1 MTIVNSAEL
10 GLLRTHPHSTK
21 LWLSIYQPQVALA
34 CRANTVVHT
43 LSKGSVDIYY
53 TDVTAGSYQLVEP
66 DMVMLVG
73 TTPGGSEKGRIRV
86 RSINSSYISVAEN
99 SHINWENEWWHT
111 DYLTVL
117 RYFEIV
123 AKYPR
128 ILEDD
133 NGNTTWYKDY
143 DIEYTNQNDILG
155 SFICMGSHYAGFLEN
170 GQCKVYY
177 SASGTTNLLG
187 ENLTY
192 SWFFQG
198 ATTTGSSVHTP
209 GYITYTTPG
218 HYTTRLQVTST
229 SGAVDKSYRH
239 VSIYNRP
246 TQGTNVPILNWE
258 ITGIDGSRD
267 TGGYTATIRVHE
279 SASISKVRDGS
290 LVVIFA
296 DDYYGGTKYSIGG
309 NAINRNNIVFV
320 GYVLKDTI
328 KYNYANS
335 YVEFDVGSPT
345 EVMKRVESFSV
356 ACNSS
361 SNPSSEATTN
371 EDIPSAWVLVKDM
384 DIRRGLYYYLKWHS
398 TTNLCADIE
407 FRGQDKYVK
416 YLTIDIKSLYDAANS
431 WMYDTLLGEFVSDRQ
446 GKLWAEVSVMATDLA
461 SGTFPTAMS
470 ITKAD
475 WMNEPVIEED
485 IYKPLAIIELGGF
498 AYSGATTGTSTPYL
512 SQAPG
517 RISAYEGGIEQIE
530 GLVINSQDDLNALSG
545 NVFAYKNARF
555 PSVSIQLAGNYR
567 NFDIAPI
574 ELVSL
579 NISQDDTKRGIV
591 FQEKPFEIRGVSL
604 EYNAQQE
611 SLITSLDLHEVTQG
625 FPGDTIVIPPEAPD
639 DWGDNGG
646 DDWTIEPPPPPGGDG
661 GVVPPPVDTG
671 DPAVAYMIGTA
682 VISGTTDLIFARST
696 DFNTSYPHWEKMISF
711 AFDGAP
717 EPLKNMGAICDYV
730 PMGNNP
736 AQGGYLI
743 MASGTFWITGLNT
756 DNPMAITILTSTD
769 AANLITPLGG
779 IGGARFG
786 RGTCRADG
794 ILYVLASD
802 DTGFMPH
809 GFVLKRMPDN
819 TWSAVALGQIGNI
832 NYNGPAATII
842 NGYTTNNH
850 IWIAT
855 NNSGIKIYRST
866 DGSQTWN
873 YIANITGGYGVPA
886 NIYLPQ
892 NISWGDIPIFCVGNN
907 NTSTTWAFVRAN
919 NTFSQM
925 DYITIQ
931 YNGEYFAGY
940 ETAFASTPYYRHM
953 ITAQASNPNNM
964 VAMLGGYN
972 HKLDAYIFTSNNGG
986 TSWTYKTVIPRYSAT
1001 GQGDQ
1006 AANYVTIHPYNSN
1019 YLYVTTNHGF
1029 SAGHIVC
1036 SHDGGSTWISK
1047 DGDWQTKFSIY
1058 PTFTAGLRG
1067 WSSGAITGMLM
1078 PQF

>member
-335 YVEFDVGSPT
+335 YAEFDVGSPT
-345 EVMKRVESFSV
+345 EVMKRVEGFSV

-361 SNPSSEATTN
+361 ANPSSDASKSD
-371 EDIPSAWVLVKDM
+371 DIPSAWVLIKDM
-384 DIRRGLYYYLKWHS
+384 DIRRGLYHYLKWHS
-398 TTNLCADIE
+398 TVNLCADVE
-407 FRGQDKYVK
+407 FRGQDKKVQYMD
-416 YLTIDIKSLYDAANS
+416 TDRTSLYDAAYS
-431 WMYDTLLGEFVSDRQ
+431 WINGTLLGEFVSDRQ

-461 SGTFPTAMS
+461 SGTFSTAMS

-475 WMNEPVIEED
+475 WMNEPSIEETV
-485 IYKPLAIIELGGF
+485 YKPLSIIELGGV
-498 AYSGATTGTSTPYL
+498 AYSGATTGTFTALL

-517 RISAYEGGIEQIE
+517 TSPAYEGGIEQIE

-661 GVVPPPVDTG
+661 GVVPPPVDMG

-717 EPLKNMGAICDYV
+717 DPLSPAGAICDYV

-743 MASGTFWITGLNT
+743 MNSGVWWITGLNT
-756 DNPMAITILTSTD
+756 DSPMAITILTPTD
-769 AANLITPLGG
+769 AFNLIQPLGG
-779 IGGARFG
+779 TGGAGFG
-786 RGTCRADG
+786 RGCSRANG
-794 ILYVLASD
+794 TLYVLCGDSNAQV
-802 DTGFMPH
+802 
-809 GFVLKRMPDN
+809 FVLKRTLDN
-819 TWSAVALGQIGNI
+819 TWTAYAVGTSGHV
-832 NYNGPAATII
+832 NYNGPVAKII
-842 NGYTTNNH
+842 SGYTNNNYL
-850 IWIAT
+850 WIAVDT
-855 NNSGIKIYRST
+855 PTWGPVRVYRST
-866 DGSQTWN
+866 NSGQTWS
-873 YIANITGGYGVPA
+873 YLATSYANI
-886 NIYLPQ
+886 NLYLPE
-892 NISWGDIPIFCVGNN
+892 NISWGDIPIYSIGNTG
-907 NTSTTWAFVRAN
+907 TSTTWAYIKSN

-925 DYITIQ
+925 DYISIQ
-931 YNGEYFAGY
+931 YGGEYFAGY
-940 ETAFASTPYYRHM
+940 ELLYYRHM

-972 HKLDAYIFTSNNGG
+972 HKSDAYIFTSSNGG
-986 TSWTYKTVIPRYSAT
+986 TSWTYKTVIPRYV
-1001 GQGDQ
+1001 QQ
-1006 AANYVTIHPYNSN
+1006 AGYEPEYANYITIHPYNSN
-1019 YLYVTTNHGF
+1019 YLYVVANGGF
-1029 SAGHIVC
+1029 SAGAIVC
-1036 SHDGGSTWISK
+1036 SHDGGSTWIDK
-1047 DGDWQTKFSIY
+1047 TGDWVTKFGIR
-1058 PTFTAGLRG
+1058 PTFSAGIRH